1 MNILHEI
8 EQLKQ
13 IILSGQETNKEK
25 SVDRLIEL
33 EGMKSMDFFQSI
45 FLKNS
50 FHREKETIELH
61 NIAGYAVRQ
70 LMALRAKESK
80 SDFKFCPFCASELFE
95 YSILDPYMTGL
106 KCPNN
111 HCFHIE
117 VQHGE
122 CKDKT
127 LHTKNDKR
135 LILQENGL
143 LTTLLERNIKIKY
156 FFDYFIHF

>member
-127 LHTKNDKR
+127 LHTKNDKAIDIAR
-135 LILQENGL
+135 EW
-143 LTTLLERNIKIKY
+143 LTNNTLRKEYQNQVFL
-156 FFDYFIHF
+156 